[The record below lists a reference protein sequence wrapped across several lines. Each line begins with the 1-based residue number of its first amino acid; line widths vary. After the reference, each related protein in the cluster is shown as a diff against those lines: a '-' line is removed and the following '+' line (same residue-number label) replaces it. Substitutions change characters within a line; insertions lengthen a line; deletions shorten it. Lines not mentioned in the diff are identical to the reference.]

1 MQELLKSLALIE
13 AQIKNFLNEDNQSS
27 ADISNNPNFK
37 RWFKDSKVVDSQG
50 NPLVVYHGTGKKFNK
65 FNKSKTVDSAF
76 WFTSSE
82 RKLLSGEA
90 GAAGSGDIIPVYLY
104 ARNLAGW
111 EEYEKWTYDEIIS
124 AGYDGI
130 QLDDDYI
137 VFEPNQ
143 IKSIYNNGNFSITSD
158 NIFESDNQSYPPP
171 KQVMQNPNFK
181 RWFGDSKVVDS
192 QGNPLVVYHG
202 TLSQFDE
209 FLIHDSKFTQLKGQ
223 GVYFTDNPAYAS
235 KYAQKGGATGGSVT
249 PCYLSINNPRY
260 LDNAELRELRMQYG
274 AGSDLSNPL
283 IEQGYDGVIF
293 TDSNGDK
300 EYVIFNPKQAKS
312 IYNNGEFNPN
322 TAKISE
328 DAS

>member
-13 AQIKNFLNEDNQSS
+13 AQIKNFLKEDNHSG
-27 ADISNNPNFK
+27 ADIS
-37 RWFKDSKVVDSQG
+37 S
-50 NPLVVYHGTGKKFNK
+50 
-65 FNKSKTVDSAF
+65 
-76 WFTSSE
+76 
-82 RKLLSGEA
+82 
-90 GAAGSGDIIPVYLY
+90 
-104 ARNLAGW
+104 
-111 EEYEKWTYDEIIS
+111 
-124 AGYDGI
+124 
-130 QLDDDYI
+130 
-137 VFEPNQ
+137 
-143 IKSIYNNGNFSITSD
+143 
-158 NIFESDNQSYPPP
+158 
-171 KQVMQNPNFK
+171 NPNFK
-181 RWFGDSKVVDS
+181 RWFGNSKVVDS

-209 FLIHDSKFTQLKGQ
+209 FLINDSKFTQLKGQ

-249 PCYLSINNPRY
+249 PCYLSINNPCY
-260 LDNAELRELRMQYG
+260 LDNTELRELRMQYG

-293 TDSNGDK
+293 TDTNGDK